1 MENFLC
7 AACCCLEAGSGNWI
21 MADFR
26 DGKAT
31 MENFL
36 VHPGLGLQ
44 EDRTK
49 KGRNSANG
57 QWAMEWRSVPAA
69 QVTWARKGE
78 MTTDGEWGWAMD
90 NGEGSPPDA
99 HPARARPPGILSN
112 GARFANRWRRWSE
125 PRNQQRCGVTSGR
138 GARP

>member
-26 DGKAT
+26 DGKTT
-31 MENFL
+31 MENYL
-36 VHPGLGLQ
+36 VHPGLASQ

-49 KGRNSANG
+49 KRRNSADG
-57 QWAMEWRSVPAA
+57 QWAMEWRSMPAA
-69 QVTWARKGE
+69 QVTRARKGE
-78 MTTDGEWGWAMD
+78 MTTDGEWGWAME
-90 NGEGSPPDA
+90 NGEGSPPA
-99 HPARARPPGILSN
+99 APRARPPGILSN
-112 GARFANRWRRWSE
+112 GARFANRWPRWSE
-125 PRNQQRCGVTSGR
+125 PRNQERCGVTSGR